1 MKNYIFILLL
11 LLTFTSCED
20 FLELQPEN
28 QINDKNYYLTENDFE
43 TSMMG
48 IYASFKDLYTSELF
62 YIGELTTDNAEISI
76 SSSSAAEVEF
86 DEMIITSENP
96 IIETA
101 WNKALYTVARC
112 NVIINRLNA
121 ANIDQEVNDRIMGE
135 ARFIRAFSYFFLVQT
150 FGKAPIADVEFRSP
164 EEIYASDLSLK
175 SREEVYALIENDLK
189 DAESLLPGAMNPDK
203 GYVSIGT
210 VKTLLGKVYLTQNK
224 HDLAAPKLKE
234 VIDSEDYSLV
244 GDYKSLFSVGNDNL
258 SESIFELKF
267 ISGDNLGNQYSVLFT
282 PATVGLLANNQ
293 QGSGRINPTLDL
305 MNAYEEG
312 ERKRASVGD
321 TIAPASEEKFYAR
334 HGLKFVDLNL
344 ENPRDGSINFTVL
357 RYADVLL
364 MYAEAL
370 NEQGKPEDAEEYINA
385 VRDRVDLSPHLGLN
399 QEDMREAIAHE
410 RRVELAF
417 EAHRWFDLVRTGR
430 AQQVIDNYFKN
441 KGVNFSVKDHELIM
455 PIPQRE
461 IEINPEMK
469 QNPGY

>member
-11 LLTFTSCED
+11 LLAFTSCAD
-20 FLELQPEN
+20 FLELEPEN

-43 TSMMG
+43 TSMLG
-48 IYASFKDLYTSELF
+48 IYASFKGLYTSEMF
-62 YIGELTTDNAEISI
+62 YIGELTSDNAEISI
-76 SSSSAAEVEF
+76 SSSSAGEVEF

-96 IIETA
+96 IIENA

-112 NVIINRLNA
+112 NVIINRLNT

-135 ARFIRAFSYFFLVQT
+135 ARFIRAFCYFFLVQT
-150 FGKAPIADVEFRSP
+150 FGKAPVADVEFRSP

-175 SREEVYALIENDLK
+175 SKEEVYTMIEIDLK
-189 DAESLLPGAMNPDK
+189 DAESLLPEAMNPDK
-203 GYVSIGT
+203 GYVSVGT
-210 VKTLLGKVYLTQNK
+210 VKTLLGKVYLTQK
-224 HDLAAPKLKE
+224 KYDLAAPKLKE
-234 VIDSEDYSLV
+234 VIDSKDYSLV
-244 GDYKSLFSVGNDNL
+244 DDYKSLFSAGNENL

-385 VRDRVDLSPHLGLN
+385 VRDRVDLSPHLGLS

-417 EAHRWFDLVRTGR
+417 EAHRWFDLVRTAR
-430 AQQVIDNYFKN
+430 AQEEIDDYFKN